1 MRARHRSVVL
11 ALVATVAT
19 VGAACG
25 SDESSDSA
33 STSPPATQAPADTP
47 AATEPPETEPP
58 TTDAPTTDAPS
69 SEPPASEPASG
80 SAGTLTL
87 YSGRNEALLAGLIE
101 QFEADTGI
109 DVEVRYGS
117 SAEMGAA
124 LLEEG
129 ENTPADVFYSQEVGA
144 VGMLAREGLLSSLPD
159 EVVALADERFQP
171 AEGNHWVGVTGR
183 SRVIVY
189 NPDLVPS
196 PPAGVLELTDPQW
209 DGQVAIVPGNAGFQ
223 AFITGFRA
231 TQGEDA
237 ARQWLTDMIDNGVV
251 TDIES
256 NGDVLAAVN
265 DGQIPMGLINHYY
278 WGALAEELGAE
289 NMTAELI
296 FPKGDDPGGLFN
308 ATAVGITKN
317 GAANPAALAF
327 VEYLLSP
334 EGQAYFV
341 EQTFEYPVIEGVDGP
356 AGYPAREDL
365 EGPALD
371 LTDLDSLAATQ
382 ALLTELGLLS

>member
-1 MRARHRSVVL
+1 MRTRRRSVVV
-11 ALVATVAT
+11 ALVATVSMVA
-19 VGAACG
+19 AACG

-33 STSPPATQAPADTP
+33 STEPAGTEASAETTD
-47 AATEPPETEPP
+47 ATEPPAVDTVVTQPETTEPA
-58 TTDAPTTDAPS
+58 DA
-69 SEPPASEPASG
+69 EGG
-80 SAGTLTL
+80 SLIL
-87 YSGRNEALLAGLIE
+87 YSGRNEALLEGLVE

-109 DVEVRYGS
+109 DVDVRYGS

-124 LLEEG
+124 LMEEG
-129 ENTPADVFYSQEVGA
+129 SGTPADVFYSQEVGA
-144 VGMLAREGLLSSLPD
+144 LGMLANEGLLSSLPD

-171 AEGNHWVGVTGR
+171 ADGNNWVGVTGR

-189 NPDLVPS
+189 NPDLVPE
-196 PPAGVLELTDPQW
+196 PPAGVLELTGPEWAD
-209 DGQVAIVPGNAGFQ
+209 QVAIVPGNAGFQ
-223 AFITGFRA
+223 AFVTGFRM

-237 ARQWLTDMIDNGVV
+237 ARQWLTDMMANGAV

-265 DGQIPMGLINHYY
+265 DGEVPMGLINHYY

-289 NMTAELI
+289 NMKAELI

-308 ATAVGITKN
+308 ATAVGITN
-317 GAANPAALAF
+317 TGETNPAALAF

-341 EQTFEYPVIEGVDGP
+341 ENTFEYPVVDGVADP
-356 AGYPAREDL
+356 AGYPARADL